1 MRTAAIR
8 TAAMPIAA
16 ALFTLASLALAVAG
30 AAAADASINAGGRS
44 ATAEKPFVAR
54 AVAEFDTPW
63 ALAFLPDGRMLVTEK
78 PGSLFL
84 VTQDGRKT
92 PIEGV
97 PDVLAKGQNGLLDIA
112 PGPNFRRDRL
122 VYMTYVEPSRDGG
135 TLVLARA
142 TLTVAGTRGQLDGL
156 TALWRQTPAG
166 GGGQPGGI
174 IAFDPEGQH
183 LFLTV
188 GDRMRPATAQDP
200 DQARGK
206 LLRLTLD
213 GGIPADNPE
222 ATAGGVRGA
231 TWTSGH
237 RNPYGLAFAPGGSLW
252 LNEMGPR
259 GGDELNRIEPG
270 RNYGWPL
277 VSNGDNYSG
286 TKIPRHATRPD
297 FAAPALYWTPVIAP
311 AGLAFSNGGLFPAW
325 QDSAFIGGLAV
336 DALVRVTVDKAGKAD
351 EAERFDMG
359 ARIRDVAFAPDGALW
374 LIEDADP
381 GRLLRLT
388 PREAGSAADTT
399 N

>member
-1 MRTAAIR
+1 MKTAA
-8 TAAMPIAA
+8 TPIAA
-16 ALFTLASLALAVAG
+16 ALLALAAAVLTGASTAG
-30 AAAADASINAGGRS
+30 AASINAGGR
-44 ATAEKPFVAR
+44 ANAPEKPFVAT

-92 PIEGV
+92 EVDGV

-112 PGPNFRRDRL
+112 PGPNFRSDKR
-122 VYMTYVEPSRDGG
+122 VYMTYVEPSGDGG

-142 TLTVAGTRGQLDGL
+142 KLSVAGTRGMLEDL
-156 TALWRQTPAG
+156 AVLWRQTPAG

-174 IAFDPEGQH
+174 IAFDPEGEH

-188 GDRMRPATAQDP
+188 GDRMRPDSAQDP

-213 GGIPADNPE
+213 GGIPADNPD
-222 ATAGGVRGA
+222 AAAGGVRGA

-237 RNPYGLAFAPGGSLW
+237 RNPYGLAFAPDGRLW
-252 LNEMGPR
+252 LDEMGPR
-259 GGDELNRIEPG
+259 GGDEFNLIEPG

-277 VSNGDNYSG
+277 VSNGDNYNG

-297 FAAPALYWTPVIAP
+297 LAAPPLYWTPVIAP
-311 AGLAFSNGGLFPAW
+311 AGLAFYNGGLFPQW
-325 QDSAFIGGLAV
+325 RGSAFIGGLAAT
-336 DALVRVTVDKAGKAD
+336 ALVRVTVDDAGNAD

-359 ARIRDVAFAPDGALW
+359 ARIRDVAVAPDGALW
-374 LIEDADP
+374 LIEDDDP

-388 PREAGSAADTT
+388 PR
-399 N
+399 